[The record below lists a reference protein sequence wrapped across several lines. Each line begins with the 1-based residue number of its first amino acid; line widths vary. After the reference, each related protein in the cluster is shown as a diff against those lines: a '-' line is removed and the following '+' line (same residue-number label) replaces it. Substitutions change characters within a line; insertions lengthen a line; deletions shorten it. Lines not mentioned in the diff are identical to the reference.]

1 MGLYSNFPY
10 TDYEN
15 LNLDW
20 LIKNMKQM
28 YIDFDK
34 LDEDTKREIQEL
46 RDLFYGDI
54 QAQVEQYVQENLSQF
69 LLGAMYIEDRTCIKL
84 QQAEVIGDSD
94 HVYNN
99 DQESI
104 IVLEGR

>member
-1 MGLYSNFPY
+1 MAIFENFPY
-10 TDYEN
+10 TNVHE

-20 LIKNMKQM
+20 LIKNMKQI
-28 YIDFDK
+28 YLDFDK
-34 LDEDTKREIQEL
+34 LDEKTKQEIQAL

-54 QAQVEQYVQENLSQF
+54 QAQVEQYVEENLSQF

-99 DQESI
+99 EQESI

>member
-1 MGLYSNFPY
+1 MALFNNFPY
-10 TDYEN
+10 TDFEN

-34 LDEDTKREIQEL
+34 LDEDTKQEIQEL
-46 RDLFYGDI
+46 TNLFYGDI

>member
-1 MGLYSNFPY
+1 MFKDLIPY
-10 TDYEN
+10 TDIHE

-20 LIKNMKQM
+20 LIKNVKKM
-28 YIDFDK
+28 YEDFDK
-34 LDEDTKREIQEL
+34 LDEETKNEIQEL

-54 QAQVEQYVQENLSQF
+54 QQQVETYVQENLSQF
-69 LLGAMYIEDRTCIKL
+69 LLGAMYDEPNTSIKL

-99 DQESI
+99 ENESI